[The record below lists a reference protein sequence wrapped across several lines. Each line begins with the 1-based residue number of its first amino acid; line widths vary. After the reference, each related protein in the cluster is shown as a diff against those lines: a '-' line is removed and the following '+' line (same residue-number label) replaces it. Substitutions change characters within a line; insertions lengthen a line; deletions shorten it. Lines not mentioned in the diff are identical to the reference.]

1 MESLLSIHKDSEVL
15 PKSRGPWSVPSHCIE
30 GKLENKDDE
39 GSGCSHIVVILVL
52 GGQRWESQQQER
64 PGGNLSLVPSLALPC
79 LNFPVTPHLD
89 SGSSLPS
96 L

>member
-1 MESLLSIHKDSEVL
+1 VESLLSIHKDSEVL

-52 GGQRWESQQQER
+52 GGQRWESQHE
-64 PGGNLSLVPSLALPC
+64 
-79 LNFPVTPHLD
+79 FKVTLIYIVSCKPAWAT
-89 SGSSLPS
+89 
-96 L
+96 